1 MSIRDDL
8 GTLLRSGAS
17 RRDINRFLAGFG
29 AGLVTLP
36 LVGRRAAAQFDNPT
50 PDPDLSIFTWAGYEL
65 DGFMPQYYAAHDMI
79 PTFTF
84 FAEEEEAFQ
93 KLRNGYVADGA
104 HPCTASTGRWRDA
117 GLIEP
122 LDTSRIKHW
131 DDIFP
136 SLKTIRGI
144 QLDGEIFMM
153 PWDWGNSSILYRTDM
168 VDVEEESF
176 ALLTDSRYAG
186 RMAMYDSV
194 DAMTAASG
202 LIAGVANP
210 FDPSEADMAAM
221 NAVMR
226 SIHANMLYYWGDQT
240 FAEQGLASGELVASW
255 AWNDA
260 ARNLK
265 RQGLPV
271 KFMNPKEG
279 ILTWVCGVVKLANGT
294 GSEDRFYEF
303 LSSMA
308 SPESGAYLIEK
319 YAYGHANR
327 KSFDLVDP
335 ELIAALGL
343 GEADS
348 FLTDGVFYEEIPAAK
363 REKLI
368 VMFDDVK
375 SGA

>member
-1 MSIRDDL
+1 MPTRDDL
-8 GTLLRSGAS
+8 AELLRNGAS
-17 RRDINRFLAGFG
+17 RRDLNRFLAGFG

-36 LVGRRAAAQFDNPT
+36 LVGGQASAQFDNPT
-50 PDPDLSIFTWAGYEL
+50 ADPDLAIFTWAGYEL
-65 DGFMPQYYAAHDMI
+65 EGFMPQYYAEHEMI

-93 KLRNGYVADGA
+93 KLRNGYLADGA

-122 LDTSRIKHW
+122 LDTSRIAHW

-136 SLKTIRGI
+136 ALKTIRGI
-144 QLDGEIFMM
+144 ALDGETFMM
-153 PWDWGNSSILYRTDM
+153 PWDWGNSSILYRTDL
-168 VDVEEESF
+168 VDIEEESF
-176 ALLTDSRYAG
+176 SLLMDERYAG

-210 FDPSEADMAAM
+210 FDPSDDEMAEM
-221 NAVMR
+221 YQVMR
-226 SIHANMLYYWGDQT
+226 RIHANMLYYWGDQT
-240 FAEQGLASGELVASW
+240 FAEQGIASGELVASW

-271 KFMNPKEG
+271 RFMNPKEG
-279 ILTWVCGVVKLANGT
+279 ILTWVCGVVKLAEGT

-335 ELIAALGL
+335 ELIDALGL
-343 GEADS
+343 GEAES
-348 FLTDGVFYEEIPAAK
+348 FLTDGVFYEEIAPDK

-368 VMFDDVK
+368 GMFDDVK
-375 SGA
+375 SGM